1 MKFIIDCLRG
11 IEKLKSGHWFHQLR
25 RIALDVDPEAK
36 ETVDHILNG
45 AFVSFY
51 VGRKWEAIE
60 EMEKLPIA
68 WFIGDKFWKWKM
80 YIDHW
85 ITEKTQF
92 LDRSLHDKFEL
103 FVYTR
108 ITSILNM
115 YLSPKDQRRWMCK
128 SINERLVHHRQ
139 ERIRKKLQQK
149 NHPAARPGANLS
161 PTLTLDLYQA
171 SGLQKYK
178 VLLKLRHSWQEQGL
192 TREQPAILYPAGQ
205 VGQGR
210 CVAQLTTVQF
220 EDKFVFTPMGR
231 GAV

>member
-1 MKFIIDCLRG
+1 MKFVIDCLRG

-115 YLSPKDQRRWMCK
+115 YLSPKDQRLRFLK
-128 SINERLVHHRQ
+128 HALEKIEEIFKQVDVQIHKRETRPSQAGENQ
-139 ERIRKKLQQK
+139 EKVTAKEPPSRTAGRKPES
-149 NHPAARPGANLS
+149 HIDTRPVPGFRTS
-161 PTLTLDLYQA
+161 
-171 SGLQKYK
+171 K
-178 VLLKLRHSWQEQGL
+178 V
-192 TREQPAILYPAGQ
+192 
-205 VGQGR
+205 
-210 CVAQLTTVQF
+210 
-220 EDKFVFTPMGR
+220 
-231 GAV
+231 